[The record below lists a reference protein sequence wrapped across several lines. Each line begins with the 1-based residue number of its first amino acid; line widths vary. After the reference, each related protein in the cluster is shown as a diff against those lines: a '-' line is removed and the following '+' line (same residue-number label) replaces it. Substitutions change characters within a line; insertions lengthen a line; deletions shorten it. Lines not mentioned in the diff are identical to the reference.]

1 MCFHVDSDS
10 KEFMGNFWESIAFF
24 FQAMKNAIVLCQYML
39 FCNFDLL
46 MNQKVGNWV
55 KAHNII

>member
-1 MCFHVDSDS
+1 LHV
-10 KEFMGNFWESIAFF
+10 F
-24 FQAMKNAIVLCQYML
+24 FQAMKNATILCQYML
-39 FCNFDLL
+39 FYNFDLL